1 MYLKLDTKFNPFTY
15 DEMVKPLLYYK
26 EAYKEAEDAYSNLAE
41 QTESFRNIANR
52 EKSPEAFEMFQRYSG
67 ELSNAMEDFSKG
79 MNIRNSRALL
89 GLKKR
94 YAQDIKPIENAYKRR
109 TALAEE
115 QRKTELT
122 NPTMLWEKR
131 ASDMS
136 LDDFIDNPD
145 ADYGKG
151 ISGATLTAQVAAAA
165 SALAKEIRDD
175 PDKIKGL
182 AGGDFYEYIKKR
194 GFSSKAILE
203 AIMGDPNA
211 SPILTGLVENTI
223 NASGVKS
230 WADTETLTQAYN
242 YAKQGLW
249 NAVGQDESQIVQNW
263 RAAENLQ
270 HSHALAREKER
281 RQYEAEKLKP
291 RAILDKD
298 GNPTGKQYDPSIGM
312 VTDENGNILM
322 DQSNNP
328 KPNGKNGKAT
338 LPNDKPLNDQGTTL
352 ADAAKIT
359 SSNDLEGKGLIPV
372 AAVIR
377 HGDYGWQWGEEGQDL
392 GKDNSRLLLNKDK
405 IPKLKDPN
413 KPELGY
419 EVTSG
424 RRSAFWGTT
433 ESNLVDNR
441 GNITY
446 KPDNKAKLEYV
457 SDSEYLKLPEN
468 LQLSIEQAALDKG
481 ISPGEHFI
489 LYRVKGTSS
498 WLLGRDSPEYSYLI
512 CRER

>member
-151 ISGATLTAQVAAAA
+151 ISGALLTSQVSAAA
-165 SALAKEIRDD
+165 SALAKELRDD
-175 PDKIKGL
+175 PKKMIGL
-182 AGGDFYEYIKKR
+182 VGGDYYEYVKKR
-194 GFSSKAILE
+194 GFSSEAILE
-203 AIMGDPNA
+203 AINNNENA
-211 SPILTGLVENTI
+211 SPILTQLVENAI
-223 NASGVKS
+223 NSSGIKS
-230 WADTETLTQAYN
+230 WANPEVLAQAYD

-249 NAVGQDESQIVQNW
+249 SAVGQDESQIVQNW
-263 RAAENLQ
+263 RAAENLN
-270 HSHALAREKER
+270 HSHAMARQSAAQEFEREQYAPREMLDANGNGTGNYYNPRLGIITNKDGKIVSGGLNIKTPKKEGTNPTSG
-281 RQYEAEKLKP
+281 QSGGQGD
-291 RAILDKD
+291 DKD
-298 GNPTGKQYDPSIGM
+298 
-312 VTDENGNILM
+312 
-322 DQSNNP
+322 
-328 KPNGKNGKAT
+328 
-338 LPNDKPLNDQGTTL
+338 NDKLTSKFMKVSSVSDMKKLNYTPIFATAKLSGKWYSRKEG
-352 ADAAKIT
+352 ADAPST
-359 SSNDLEGKGLIPV
+359 LFGWTRSNV
-372 AAVIR
+372 V
-377 HGDYGWQWGEEGQDL
+377 
-392 GKDNSRLLLNKDK
+392 
-405 IPKLKDPN
+405 
-413 KPELGY
+413 
-419 EVTSG
+419 
-424 RRSAFWGTT
+424 SAG
-433 ESNLVDNR
+433 
-441 GNITY
+441 GNFTY
-446 KPDNKAKLEYV
+446 KPTNMGKESKGGVTYV
-457 SDSEYLKLPEN
+457 APNLDYIPTGNMLVDIKGYYPSIPEEALASIADELNSKELREDQDIQLLRVRSERGDGSHGNDFDYIIFVSN
-468 LQLSIEQAALDKG
+468 
-481 ISPGEHFI
+481 
-489 LYRVKGTSS
+489 
-498 WLLGRDSPEYSYLI
+498 
-512 CRER
+512 

>member
-26 EAYKEAEDAYSNLAE
+26 EAYKEAEDAYSNLAK

-52 EKSPEAFEMFQRYSG
+52 EKNPEAFEMFQRYSG

-115 QRKTELT
+115 QRKAELT

-151 ISGATLTAQVAAAA
+151 ISGALLTSQVSAAA
-165 SALAKEIRDD
+165 SALAKELRDD
-175 PDKIKGL
+175 PKKMIGL
-182 AGGDFYEYIKKR
+182 VGGDYYEYVKKR
-194 GFSSKAILE
+194 GFSSEAILDVIKNSE
-203 AIMGDPNA
+203 NA
-211 SPILTGLVENTI
+211 SPILTQLVENAI
-223 NASGVKS
+223 NSSGVKS
-230 WADTETLTQAYN
+230 WANPEVLAQAYD

-249 NAVGQDESQIVQNW
+249 SAVGQDESQIVQNW
-263 RAAENLQ
+263 RAEENLQ
-270 HSHALAREKER
+270 HSHALARERER

-322 DQSNNP
+322 GQSDNP
-328 KPNGKNGKAT
+328 KPNSKNGETT
-338 LPNDKPLNDQGTTL
+338 LSKDKPLNDQGTTL

-359 SSNDLEGKGLIPV
+359 SSKDLHEKGIIPV

-377 HGDYGWQWGEEGQDL
+377 HDDYGWQWGEEGQDL
-392 GKDNSRLLLNKDK
+392 GKGNSRLLLNKDK
-405 IPKLKDPN
+405 IPMLKDPN

-419 EVTSG
+419 KVTSG
-424 RRSAFWGTT
+424 ARSPFGTS
-433 ESNLVDNR
+433 ESNLVNNW

-446 KPDNKAKLEYV
+446 KTDNKAKLEYV
-457 SDSEYLKLPEN
+457 SDEEYLKLPEN

-489 LYRVKGTSS
+489 VYRVKGTSS

-512 CRER
+512 CREK